1 MKAAPKLELVNPAS
15 NPDLKRQVDIDR
27 LGVLHAVLADY
38 AVQIAPFEAE
48 ADELEAKLLESYK
61 DSDPAVVFT
70 DEGVSYRL
78 RVGAC
83 ADQQQLDLA
92 ARAKVWREIGKDA
105 YLALCKPTFEAL
117 KSALTPAKYEQ
128 LVKKERVGKR
138 SIKTVVKAAPEPV
151 RAAA

>member
-1 MKAAPKLELVNPAS
+1 MKSAKLHLVNPSETAS
-15 NPDLKRQVDIDR
+15 LERAQAIDR
-27 LGVLHAVLADY
+27 LGTLHSILADY

-48 ADELEAKLLESYK
+48 ADELEAKLLALYEGK
-61 DSDPAVVFT
+61 DAAQVFT
-70 DEGVSYRL
+70 DEGSSYRL

-83 ADQQQLDLA
+83 AETQQLDVA
-92 ARAKVWREIGKDA
+92 ARAKVLKEIGKEA

-128 LVKKERVGKR
+128 LIRKERVGKR

-151 RAAA
+151 KAAA